1 MAGILRYARGAGALT
16 AATTAIRLAVGATY
30 IAQAFLL
37 ADVLVAILRGDGVAE
52 QAGRFGW
59 ILGLVVARA
68 ALLFAAEETRART
81 AGATKIA
88 IRERGFAK
96 VAELGPVHLAGDRAG
111 DVTATLVDS
120 VEALEGYF
128 SRYIP
133 ALVAGIGTPLI
144 AVVALAVT
152 DGWLGLV
159 VLAFAIAAVTGPQLW
174 LGVIG
179 DRSDERMTATI
190 ALGSAVLD
198 TMQGMATLKVFGAS
212 RRRRDEL
219 DVLGQRLI
227 ATWVREMA
235 VALIAGAIFTASIVG
250 GMAAVAWAAGS
261 RLADGGLAVHAAF
274 LALVLSAEALR
285 PIAVLAE
292 SFHTTYDAGGAARR
306 LDALFALEAPAPDLR
321 PGTTPTAPDGT
332 TPPGPSPA
340 PKAAPTVAFENVTF
354 TYPGARTP
362 SLRNVSLRIEPGER
376 VAIVG
381 ASGAGK
387 STLASLL
394 VRFADPDRPRAEPQ
408 AAAPQTPVPQTPEP
422 RTAEPRT
429 AEPRAP
435 ETAGPR
441 ASTPG
446 TAGPAQAGRVCIG
459 DVDIRTLP
467 VDQVRSQVAMVSQRT
482 HLFNGTVRENLLLTR
497 PDASEADLGRATAA
511 AGADAFVSEL
521 PAGFD
526 TVIGEA
532 GGRLSGGQRQRLAIA
547 RALLADAPVLILDEA
562 TASVDAATEAAIHTT
577 LEALAAGRT
586 TLVIAH
592 RLSTVRDVDRII
604 VMADGRIVEEG
615 DHTALLAARGA
626 YHRLVTAQEAAA

>member
-30 IAQAFLL
+30 VAQAFLL
-37 ADVLVAILRGDGVAE
+37 ADVLVTILRGDGVAD

-59 ILGLVVARA
+59 IIGLVVARA

-88 IRERGFAK
+88 IRERAFAK

-133 ALVAGIGTPLI
+133 ALVAGIGTPLS
-144 AVVALAVT
+144 AVVALTVT

-159 VLAFAIAAVTGPQLW
+159 VLAFALAAVTGPQLW

-292 SFHTTYDAGGAARR
+292 SFHTTYDAAGAARR
-306 LDALFALEAPAPDLR
+306 LDALFALEAPAPDVR
-321 PGTTPTAPDGT
+321 PGSTPAAPRGT

-340 PKAAPTVAFENVTF
+340 LAAAPAVAFEDVTF

-362 SLRNVSLRIEPGER
+362 SLRNVSLRIAPGER

-394 VRFADPDRPRAEPQ
+394 VRFADPDRPRPDPQ
-408 AAAPQTPVPQTPEP
+408 AAATQTPEP
-422 RTAEPRT
+422 QM
-429 AEPRAP
+429 P
-435 ETAGPR
+435 EPR

-446 TAGPAQAGRVCIG
+446 TAGPARAGRVCIG

-497 PDASEADLGRATAA
+497 PDASEADLGRAAAA
-511 AGADAFVSEL
+511 AGAHAFVSEL
-521 PAGFD
+521 PAGYD

-547 RALLADAPVLILDEA
+547 RALLADAPILILDEA
-562 TASVDAATEAAIHTT
+562 TANVDAATEAAIHTA

-626 YHRLVTAQEAAA
+626 YHRLVTAQETAA